1 MSGARTTP
9 AQFDVVATT
18 RRIWSREQKRAIV
31 AEIDVKG
38 APVSAVARRH
48 GIHSSQ
54 LFRWRREF
62 SATPAPAD
70 EARPAATFVPVVVE
84 LGHRSVPP
92 QSSWTSGTINNSSSV
107 IETRLEPRICT
118 TAAWFRPRM
127 DMMMTIAAMLSG
139 TLATDVSR

>member
-62 SATPAPAD
+62 SATLAPAD

-107 IETRLEPRICT
+107 IEIMIARGRVMRVGSDVD
-118 TAAWFRPRM
+118 TAALVRIIDALEAR
-127 DMMMTIAAMLSG
+127 
-139 TLATDVSR
+139 R

>member
-62 SATPAPAD
+62 SATLAPAD

-107 IETRLEPRICT
+107 IEIMIARGRVMLVGSDVD
-118 TAAWFRPRM
+118 TAALVRIIDALEAR
-127 DMMMTIAAMLSG
+127 
-139 TLATDVSR
+139 R

>member
-107 IETRLEPRICT
+107 IEIMIARGRVMRVGSDVD
-118 TAAWFRPRM
+118 TAALVRIIYALEAR
-127 DMMMTIAAMLSG
+127 
-139 TLATDVSR
+139 R

>member
-107 IETRLEPRICT
+107 IEIMIARGRVMRVGSDVD
-118 TAAWFRPRM
+118 TAALVRIIDALEAR
-127 DMMMTIAAMLSG
+127 
-139 TLATDVSR
+139 R

>member
-62 SATPAPAD
+62 SATLAPAD

-107 IETRLEPRICT
+107 IEIMIARGRVMRVGSDVD
-118 TAAWFRPRM
+118 TAALVRIIDALDAR
-127 DMMMTIAAMLSG
+127 
-139 TLATDVSR
+139 R

>member
-107 IETRLEPRICT
+107 IEIMIARGRVMRVGSDVD
-118 TAAWFRPRM
+118 TAALVRIIHALEAR
-127 DMMMTIAAMLSG
+127 
-139 TLATDVSR
+139 R